1 MRELEALGV
10 DATMLTGDCEATAQ
24 AVRVQVGIGDAVA
37 GMKPSEK
44 LERIRALRKKGVVGM
59 VGDGVND
66 GPALAAADVG
76 IAMGVSGTAMASAAA
91 GVVLMSNDLR
101 RICDAVWVARLTTR
115 TLRAAVG
122 ASLALKLVPLSLMF
136 ALTGAEGYLIA
147 AAVGSDVLGLVIVL
161 GAAMN
166 LLRVQPRYAAE
177 PCANYDSALEGPT
190 VVTSSV

>member
-1 MRELEALGV
+1 MPEYHPDPEGTKQALLREH
-10 DATMLTGDCEATAQ
+10 
-24 AVRVQVGIGDAVA
+24 
-37 GMKPSEK
+37 
-44 LERIRALRKKGVVGM
+44 IRALRQKGVVGM

-136 ALTGAEGYLIA
+136 ALTGAEGYLCLIA

-161 GAAMN
+161 AAAMN

-177 PCANYDSALEGPT
+177 PCANYVSALEGPT